1 MRRPTQFGRLS
12 LWTIGA
18 KGASRPSV
26 AHGLLL
32 TPRSVDF
39 DFFVSLPPSPSQPM
53 RSSCLSDWIS
63 LGFAASYRNLPAER
77 SILLLPRGLFHRRR
91 GPPARRR
98 MVAGGPAR
106 AAHWATA
113 HQPPT
118 TPPPYTVL
126 TPLVPGRQPANGP
139 HGCRACL
146 FRLAP
151 KQGQTQTG
159 PAAAWSVPD
168 LDAPSHLHAT
178 PPHCPELRL
187 HIPKVYHTPTPN
199 APSTQCHDPLVV
211 CPAPSPRLRVCI
223 SLQGPIWRRPACV
236 LRPVGKVALA
246 RSRYSAWEVVI
257 AASACLAPG
266 CKVLL
271 RLHLSPSRYLVSR
284 YISIGSMTSVVPNY
298 SYSTFR

>member
-63 LGFAASYRNLPAER
+63 LGFAASYRNLSAER
-77 SILLLPRGLFHRRR
+77 SILLLRGGYSTAGGAPQPGGGWSPVDLRAQPTGPPPTSLPPLPPPTQYLRPWSLGVSPPTVPTAAEPVSSVLRPSKAKPKPGLQLLGLFLTWMRR
-91 GPPARRR
+91 
-98 MVAGGPAR
+98 V
-106 AAHWATA
+106 T
-113 HQPPT
+113 
-118 TPPPYTVL
+118 
-126 TPLVPGRQPANGP
+126 
-139 HGCRACL
+139 
-146 FRLAP
+146 
-151 KQGQTQTG
+151 
-159 PAAAWSVPD
+159 S
-168 LDAPSHLHAT
+168 HAT

>member
-1 MRRPTQFGRLS
+1 MRKAYTV
-12 LWTIGA
+12 WTIGA

-118 TPPPYTVL
+118 TPPPLHSTYA
-126 TPLVPGRQPANGP
+126 PGPWASARQ
-139 HGCRACL
+139 R
-146 FRLAP
+146 
-151 KQGQTQTG
+151 
-159 PAAAWSVPD
+159 
-168 LDAPSHLHAT
+168 
-178 PPHCPELRL
+178 
-187 HIPKVYHTPTPN
+187 
-199 APSTQCHDPLVV
+199 
-211 CPAPSPRLRVCI
+211 SPRLPSLSLPSCAQARPNPNRACSCLVC
-223 SLQGPIWRRPACV
+223 S
-236 LRPVGKVALA
+236 
-246 RSRYSAWEVVI
+246 
-257 AASACLAPG
+257 
-266 CKVLL
+266 
-271 RLHLSPSRYLVSR
+271 
-284 YISIGSMTSVVPNY
+284 
-298 SYSTFR
+298 

>member
-1 MRRPTQFGRLS
+1 MLPVRQLPTACCSHHGRSILTFLS
-12 LWTIGA
+12 LSLPLPP
-18 KGASRPSV
+18 SRCAVV
-26 AHGLLL
+26 ACRTGYRWVSQLH
-32 TPRSVDF
+32 TAISPRSGPFCCCPGGYSTAGGAPQPGGGWSPVDLRAQPTGPPPT
-39 DFFVSLPPSPSQPM
+39 SLPPLPPPSQYLRP
-53 RSSCLSDWIS
+53 WS
-63 LGFAASYRNLPAER
+63 LGVSPPTVPTAAEPVSSVLRPSKAKPKPGLQ
-77 SILLLPRGLFHRRR
+77 LLGLFLTWMRR
-91 GPPARRR
+91 
-98 MVAGGPAR
+98 V
-106 AAHWATA
+106 T
-113 HQPPT
+113 
-118 TPPPYTVL
+118 
-126 TPLVPGRQPANGP
+126 
-139 HGCRACL
+139 
-146 FRLAP
+146 
-151 KQGQTQTG
+151 
-159 PAAAWSVPD
+159 S
-168 LDAPSHLHAT
+168 HAT